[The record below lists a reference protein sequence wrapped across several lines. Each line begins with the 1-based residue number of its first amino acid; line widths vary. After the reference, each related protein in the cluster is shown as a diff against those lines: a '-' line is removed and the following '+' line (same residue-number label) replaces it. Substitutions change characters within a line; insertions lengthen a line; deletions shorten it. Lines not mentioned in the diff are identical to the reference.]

1 MVTNGQMTPRR
12 GALAI
17 ALLLGAS
24 AGLVLSAPADAAKVG
39 VAAAVNPDAFS
50 SLSGVPNKQLNIG
63 KSIFYNER
71 IKTTANGLVQVL
83 LVDGSTFTVG
93 PNSNLVID
101 KFVYDPKKKTGE
113 VVATFSKGSMRFIG
127 GKLSKNAGGVKVN
140 TPSGALAIR
149 GGMFQGNTDRKIYSF
164 LYGHSMTLRGRNGKV
179 HTVYQPGYT
188 LDLSNGFGN
197 VRPTTAEDTAVFA
210 KALSNRGGSSVT
222 GNGGDGGGEGGSQG
236 AQQQASA
243 NQAIQSVSVQDM
255 ISDATREAIATDIIE
270 QIEELQKKED
280 PPPSNAPTS
289 TPTNSPPP
297 PPPEI
302 DARVIHIDE
311 SGNLADFDQTFQVI
325 DKRLV
330 ADIPAIASSELSDD
344 HLGTR
349 PSLQFDFPETLE
361 CIEGFCSVTDAQVIV
376 GGEPVN
382 YFGQAI
388 VKPGFFGY
396 HVISEGLAPP
406 EQEALLSS
414 SEQAPRGPS
423 TLLVFGGKKYN
434 FAPPS
439 GKVYTFQLANDI
451 VQGDAAPFASG
462 ASSAIGEGNAAVS
475 PLYLK
480 EQGAEGA
487 PESNVWLQTSFAVGT
502 GKDSEGQSFIN
513 VALGNWSSEEGL
525 QGSRRGG
532 SDLDR
537 NNYSFSGDIAS
548 LSGPD
553 GGHFLGNDDALPN
566 AVLTLGGPGTE
577 ELGRDEALHDAEI
590 ILPIDFREV
599 EGDFEGLQVSNV
611 PDRPSEIPGGD
622 GGTGSTYHLAA
633 GFETPEDLTGDAASG
648 QFKGY
653 AAGFQQQ
660 ANNRGSIRSLV
671 NYSPDDVMLDLDS
684 ESNTVDASMRF
695 QQFIPIRAN
704 GDIKVSKT
712 YTYTFG
718 GQGRSALIND
728 DIFAALESM
737 EPSAITETGKEIV
750 DYETKK
756 RLVGFNGW
764 RPVFEEYQSPIRDR
778 YEFSE
783 TLETKSYMISADAM
797 GANEVLFKDQYAKG
811 PEGETLM
818 GPTGQPIQKRAFC
831 QDCKY
836 IKWGAWGTRS
846 SYTDRRGRNV
856 TEDTHLGWWI
866 TGDVVSPNDMPG
878 AGDANYAGD
887 VVGTVA
893 KLKNGQW
900 NQSVATGKLDA
911 YWNFRHRAGTIDIR
925 DFDNKN
931 IHGVIGASK
940 ESPQNFVGGLGGK
953 GGIVGTTAGSFVGSP
968 GRGQTP
974 GGIIGNFDAR
984 KLNGNWRA
992 NGIYGGTVVPPR

>member
-24 AGLVLSAPADAAKVG
+24 AAFVLSGPASAGKVG

-93 PNSNLVID
+93 PNSNLTID

-149 GGMFQGNTDRKIYSF
+149 GGMFQGHTGRKIYSF
-164 LYGHSMTLRGRNGKV
+164 LYGHSMTIGGK
-179 HTVYQPGYT
+179 TLFQPGYT
-188 LDLSNGFGN
+188 ADFSRGGGN
-197 VRPTTAEDTAVFA
+197 IRPTTAEDTAVFA
-210 KALSNRGGSSVT
+210 KALSNRGGSTAS

-243 NQAIQSVSVQDM
+243 NQAIQSVSVQNM
-255 ISDATREAIATDIIE
+255 ISDATREAIATDIFE
-270 QIEELQKKED
+270 QIEELQKNED
-280 PPPSNAPTS
+280 PPPSNTPTGTP
-289 TPTNSPPP
+289 TPTNTNTPPP

-302 DARVIHIDE
+302 DARVIHIGPDG
-311 SGNLADFDQTFQVI
+311 SIGANDDFIQTFQVI
-325 DKRLV
+325 NKRLV
-330 ADIPAIASSELSDD
+330 ADVPAITSSELNDD
-344 HLGTR
+344 YLGTR

-361 CIEGFCSVTDAQVIV
+361 CIDGFCNVSDAQVIV
-376 GGEPVN
+376 GGEPVT

-396 HVISEGLAPP
+396 HVISEGLDEP
-406 EQEALLSS
+406 EREVLLSAS
-414 SEQAPRGPS
+414 GPRDPS
-423 TLLVFGGKKYN
+423 RLLVFGGKKYN

-439 GKVYTFQLANDI
+439 GKVYTLQLANDI
-451 VQGDAAPFASG
+451 VQGDSAPFASG

-480 EQGAEGA
+480 EQGAEGV

-502 GKDSEGQSFIN
+502 GDSEGQSFIN

-566 AVLTLGGPGTE
+566 AVLALGGPGTE
-577 ELGRDEALHDAEI
+577 ELGRDEALHNAEI
-590 ILPIDFREV
+590 ILPIEFREV
-599 EGDFEGLQVSNV
+599 NGEFEGLQVSSV
-611 PDRPSEIPGGD
+611 SDLPSEIPGGD

-633 GFETPEDLTGDAASG
+633 GFEAPEDLTGEASSG
-648 QFKGY
+648 QFSGY

-671 NYSPDDVMLDLDS
+671 NYSPNDVVLNLNA

-695 QQFIPIRAN
+695 QQFIPVDSDGNI
-704 GDIKVSKT
+704 DVTKT
-712 YTYTFG
+712 YNFAFG
-718 GQGRSALIND
+718 GEGSSALIND
-728 DIFAALESM
+728 DIFGAHEAPES
-737 EPSAITETGKEIV
+737 STLGETGLEFTG
-750 DYETKK
+750 YETRYKWVLK
-756 RLVGFNGW
+756 RVGRRLRLV
-764 RPVFEEYQSPIRDR
+764 RVEYQVPRFQE
-778 YEFSE
+778 YEHA
-783 TLETKSYMISADAM
+783 TTVETKSYLVSADAM
-797 GANEVLFKDQYAKG
+797 GANEVLFKGQTVEG
-811 PEGETLM
+811 PD
-818 GPTGQPIQKRAFC
+818 GPVQKRAFC
-831 QDCKY
+831 QDCDY

-846 SYTDRRGRNV
+846 SYTNKAGNKV

-866 TGDVVSPNDMPG
+866 TGDVVSPSDMPTRG
-878 AGDANYAGD
+878 SASYAGD

-893 KLKNGQW
+893 RRNEGVW
-900 NQSVATGKLDA
+900 NQSVATGRLNMD
-911 YWNFRHRAGTIDIR
+911 WNFARRRGTLAIT
-925 DFDNKN
+925 DFDRKN
-931 IHGVIGASK
+931 IYGVVGASQK
-940 ESPQNFVGGLGGK
+940 SPQSFVGGLAGN

-968 GRGQTP
+968 GKGQTP
-974 GGIIGNFDAR
+974 GGVIGNFDAR

-992 NGIYGGTVVPPR
+992 NGIYGGTVVPNVPR